1 MGHST
6 HSALLPHQ
14 VKERG
19 TAGTNS
25 SNVSVTRVI
34 NEVIVADEQMPQLLE
49 SLWWLA
55 PDAVKLEA
63 HRYILV
69 LDVACDDVSLAPGYC
84 QRRLRKAALDL
95 GITLATGDV
104 EVVGEPT
111 LA

>member
-1 MGHST
+1 M
-6 HSALLPHQ
+6 
-14 VKERG
+14 KEWH
-19 TAGTNS
+19 ASGTNS

-63 HRYILV
+63 HRYIVV

-84 QRRLRKAALDL
+84 QRRLRKAAIDL

-104 EVVGEPT
+104 EVVGEPS